1 MFFFNAHNE
10 PIRSNQKSG
19 ESNLFSRYV
28 VPIWC
33 VWLSLVFYFEEQS
46 LTQCCLHAACNTSL
60 LSLYSLSHN
69 ECRLHISYVVC
80 LVNVIFYL
88 PAQYARQLSAQA
100 ARSCRSYN
108 SSCCAFRD
116 LEKYIHLQTKR
127 QWLHFHLDL
136 WLIPIDQHSLCTA
149 LWKIGR
155 GKKWWRV
162 GQYKYFEP
170 EKVKHRLLGKMK
182 TG

>member
-1 MFFFNAHNE
+1 M
-10 PIRSNQKSG
+10 Q
-19 ESNLFSRYV
+19 SRK
-28 VPIWC
+28 
-33 VWLSLVFYFEEQS
+33 
-46 LTQCCLHAACNTSL
+46 QCCLRAASNSASF
-60 LSLYSLSHN
+60 LSSYSLSN
-69 ECRLHISYVVC
+69 ECRRYISYAVC
-80 LVNVIFYL
+80 RVNVIFYL

-100 ARSCRSYN
+100 AEPCRSYN

-155 GKKWWRV
+155 KKVVDSWTILTFGSRKSQTQTV
-162 GQYKYFEP
+162 
-170 EKVKHRLLGKMK
+170 GKMK
-182 TG
+182 TGGKGR